1 MHLPTRERRE
11 AYAYAQPEF
20 LGNHTAV
27 ILVEQAEYVTREV
40 RTAFDDDLADAGRII
55 FITNELW
62 LLQARKEGDH
72 YVEYKTRLA

>member
-11 AYAYAQPEF
+11 AYAYAYAQPEF

-40 RTAFDDDLADAGRII
+40 RTAFEDDLADAGRAI
-55 FITNELW
+55 FFTNELW
-62 LLQARKEGDH
+62 LLQARKEGNH
-72 YVEYKTRLA
+72 YVE